1 MFSNVF
7 YTLSQEELIP
17 KEKLLN
23 IILESLRQA
32 LELKM
37 NIPVELQNLI
47 LDLLLEF
54 RRYETLVYLLHNDV
68 IKDSSE
74 IIKKV
79 TQEYFKVQDVNFIV
93 IIR

>member
-1 MFSNVF
+1 MINLIDLFSNVF
-7 YTLSQEELIP
+7 YTLSQEPLIL

-23 IILESLRQA
+23 IILECIRQA

-37 NIPVELQNLI
+37 PIPIELQNLL

-54 RRYETLVYLLHNDV
+54 KRYETLVYLLHHEV
-68 IKDSSE
+68 IKDNAE

-79 TQEYFKVQDVNFIV
+79 TQ
-93 IIR
+93 